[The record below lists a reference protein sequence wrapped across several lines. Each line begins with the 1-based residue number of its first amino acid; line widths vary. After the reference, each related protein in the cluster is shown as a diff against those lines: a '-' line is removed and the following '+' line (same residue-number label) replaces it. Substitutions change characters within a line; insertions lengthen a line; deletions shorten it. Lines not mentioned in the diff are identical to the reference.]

1 MLQRGARQHE
11 PRDDAAV
18 PRPACTQPRAQQGT
32 TALSR
37 PSPLPAATQQIHP
50 SPARPL
56 VLGRGASQGHSLC
69 VHSSV
74 GASSSALRGQES
86 SKVRSL
92 SDESRRRARLGHP
105 AVAASRHVA
114 PAALAQCSLEPLG
127 QLWPNRRFDASMM
140 LVWRVQKR
148 VLLLLGTSLHR
159 WQRWQGKAT
168 QWALISVRASPSSAT
183 VRAASRA
190 LTGHSVCQRCAQLDC
205 CGVARSRRGMIV
217 TSRIASSESG
227 MHGRER
233 E

>member
-1 MLQRGARQHE
+1 MTPPCRGRRAQPAGSRQRRARRLYLHL
-11 PRDDAAV
+11 AV
-18 PRPACTQPRAQQGT
+18 PSSPHRASPSLACRTAGHRVPLNGT
-32 TALSR
+32 LS
-37 PSPLPAATQQIHP
+37 
-50 SPARPL
+50 
-56 VLGRGASQGHSLC
+56 

-74 GASSSALRGQES
+74 GASSSALRSQES
-86 SKVRSL
+86 SRVRSL
-92 SDESRRRARLGHP
+92 SDERRRRARLGHP

-127 QLWPNRRFDASMM
+127 QLWPNRRFDASMR

-148 VLLLLGTSLHR
+148 VLLGTSLHR
-159 WQRWQGKAT
+159 WQRWKGKAT
-168 QWALISVRASPSSAT
+168 QWALNSVRASPASAT
-183 VRAASRA
+183 RAASRA
-190 LTGHSVCQRCAQLDC
+190 LTAHSVCQRCAQLDC